1 MSTYETA
8 AELKCGCGN
17 CPDMLDGLA
26 GSDCCRVLRRWK
38 EEYANGRLKI
48 LFFLENNVCFILDG
62 VCVCELPSL
71 KKLIDKVSLPPLPF
85 YINNQIFIKDI
96 LELCLFCYYDT
107 VVMDYASPPENK

>member
-85 YINNQIFIKDI
+85 YINNQIISRTFWN
-96 LELCLFCYYDT
+96 FVYSAT
-107 VVMDYASPPENK
+107 MTQW